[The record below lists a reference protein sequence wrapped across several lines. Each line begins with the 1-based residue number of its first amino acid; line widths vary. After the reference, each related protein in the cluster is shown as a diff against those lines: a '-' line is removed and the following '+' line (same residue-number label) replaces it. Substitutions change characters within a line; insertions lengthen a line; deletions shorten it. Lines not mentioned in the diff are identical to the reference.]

1 MSCANRA
8 AVSVR
13 RMQSIIT
20 RNEER
25 KKAGEPVRIG
35 DMIRRFTRLAGAA
48 ILVLIPVIGCVSGE
62 TDRASLTDAEKRDAI
77 ETMVQEYQRSFPE
90 VEDLSVDRVRT
101 MQEKGDAV
109 LVDVRPPEERAVSM
123 IPGAVTKEEFEAHP
137 EDYAGK
143 TVVTYCTI
151 GYRSG
156 EYAEA
161 LREKGI
167 DAYNLEGSIL
177 SWIHDGGTVVDPE
190 GNETHTV
197 HVYGEK
203 WNLLPEGYTGVW

>member
-1 MSCANRA
+1 
-8 AVSVR
+8 
-13 RMQSIIT
+13 MQSIVAQ
-20 RNEER
+20 NAQR
-25 KKAGEPVRIG
+25 KNAGKPVRIAN
-35 DMIRRFTRLAGAA
+35 MLRQSTTFAGVAA
-48 ILVLIPVIGCVSGE
+48 LVLISIVGCVSEE
-62 TDRASLTDAEKRDAI
+62 TDRASLPDAEKRDAI
-77 ETMVQEYQRSFPE
+77 ETMVEVYQRSFPE
-90 VEDLSVDRVRT
+90 VESLSADRVRT
-101 MQEKGDAV
+101 IQGKGDAV

-123 IPGAVTKEEFEAHP
+123 IPGAITKEEFEAHP

-156 EYAEA
+156 KYAET
-161 LREKGI
+161 LRERGI
-167 DAYNLEGSIL
+167 DACNLKGSIL
-177 SWIHDGGTVVDPE
+177 SWIHGGGTVVDPE